1 MRTLLIHGAST
12 AAGWYDMERAG
23 WASRLHQEALQVNRV
38 NPQEAVVVQN
48 TSIPG
53 NTLLGVMKD
62 LEGVSKYKKLGT
74 VTAILA
80 IGLNESKI
88 MAGRTRPLVSLDRF
102 QDALGSYSDQ
112 VEAQGG
118 NVLFLGTEAL
128 RESTIVTENGNT
140 FEDDL
145 VAEYDYILETTAA
158 ERGYPYVSMVNT
170 LSRLGLENTVSAD
183 GYHPNALGHKAICEA
198 LKVALAPYESFSTG
212 DIVPQDITGQLVQ

>member
-145 VAEYDYILETTAA
+145 VAEYDYILETIAA

-212 DIVPQDITGQLVQ
+212 DIVPQDITRQLVQ